1 MRRAF
6 FVFHFC
12 VMLVATG
19 AMGLRAQ
26 SDTTIE
32 SEPFHLSDTIVVTAN
47 RFISPIRTI
56 GSAITIIT
64 AEQIIQS
71 QAAMASDLL
80 RTVPGI
86 SIVRAGGD
94 GQQTSLFMRGANSE
108 HVLVLIDGVE
118 LNDPS
123 TPSTAANLANL
134 PTDNIERIEILR
146 GPQSVLYGSD
156 AVGGVVQIFT
166 KRAFG
171 KMSVALNS
179 ELGSRGTFRENLTV
193 RAGQEKVDYSVSL
206 SRHDTDG
213 LSAAAENRG
222 NTEADGYDNT
232 TISANLGIKATN
244 SIELRLAGQLTEA
257 DAELD
262 QAGGILDDPNY
273 TLNSK
278 ERQFGANLTHRPER
292 SIWSQRVGF
301 SLVKFERTAQDITDP
316 AHSFDS
322 SLTSYDGQRLKIDW
336 QHMLK
341 FESIGYFTFG
351 LESEREEMNQ
361 SLFYESEYFTY
372 TDTLEGLS
380 ERTTGLYGLAELSLM
395 PDWHATLGVRSD
407 KHDKFGSEPTY
418 RVTTA
423 YLLDQARLKLR
434 ATYGTSF
441 KAPSLVQLHDDATG
455 NPDLKPETSEGW
467 EVGVESRLVND
478 RLSFG
483 VTYFHTSFTDLIQ
496 YDGVMSNVASA
507 SIRGGEIFA
516 SFETPGL
523 AIRIDY
529 TNTLTGNDANPG
541 EALLRRPRHKLN
553 LSATGDLTDRLA
565 MILAV
570 SHKGRRADLD
580 FSTWP
585 AERVVLMDYT
595 TVDLGATYQLSP
607 SVGFHARVEN
617 LLDAE
622 YEEVLYYGSAPRGV
636 FVGINLSN

>member
-1 MRRAF
+1 MRRIF
-6 FVFHFC
+6 LFC
-12 VMLVATG
+12 VLLVATG
-19 AMGLRAQ
+19 ATGSRAQ
-26 SDTTIE
+26 SDTTIDP
-32 SEPFHLSDTIVVTAN
+32 EPYHLSDTIVVTAN
-47 RFISPIRTI
+47 RFVSPIRTI
-56 GSAITIIT
+56 GSAITVIT
-64 AEQIIQS
+64 AEQIAQS

-86 SIVRAGGD
+86 SIVRTGGD

-123 TPSTAANLANL
+123 SPSRAANLANL
-134 PTDNIERIEILR
+134 PADNIERIEILR

-166 KRAFG
+166 KRGFG

-193 RAGQEKVDYSVSL
+193 RAGQENVDYSVSL

-257 DAELD
+257 DAKLD
-262 QAGGILDDPNY
+262 QAGGIFDDPNY
-273 TLNSK
+273 TLTSK
-278 ERQFGANLTHRPER
+278 ERQFGANLIHRPER
-292 SIWSQRVGF
+292 SVWSQRVGF
-301 SLVKFERTAQDITDP
+301 SLVKFERLAQDFTDP
-316 AHSFDS
+316 AHPFDS
-322 SLTSYDGQRLKIDW
+322 SLTNYDGRCLKLDW
-336 QHMLK
+336 QHILK
-341 FESIGYFTFG
+341 FESVGHFTFG

-361 SLFYESEYFTY
+361 ALFYQSVYGPY
-372 TDTLEGLS
+372 ADTLEGLS
-380 ERTTGLYGLAELSLM
+380 ERSTGLYGLAELSLT
-395 PDWHATLGVRSD
+395 PGWHATLGMRSD
-407 KHDKFGSEPTY
+407 RHDRFGSKPTY

-423 YLLDQARLKLR
+423 YLLDPARLKLR
-434 ATYGTSF
+434 AAYGTSF

-467 EVGVESRLVND
+467 EIGVEGRLVDD
-478 RLSFG
+478 RLFLG
-483 VTYFHTSFTDLIQ
+483 VTYFHTGFTDLILW
-496 YDGVMSNVASA
+496 DGVMSNVASA
-507 SIRGGEIFA
+507 SIRGGEVFA
-516 SFETPGL
+516 SFETPWL

-529 TNTLTGNDANPG
+529 TNTLTGNDASPG

-553 LSATGDLTDRLA
+553 LSATGDLTDHLA
-565 MILAV
+565 LSLAV
-570 SHKGRRADLD
+570 THKGRRADLD

-595 TVDLGATYQLSP
+595 TVDLGATYQFSP
-607 SVGFHARVEN
+607 SVRFRARVEN

-622 YEEVLYYGSAPRGV
+622 YEEVLYFGSAPRGA
-636 FVGINLSN
+636 FVGISLSN